1 MNHEAV
7 HAELSTIAT
16 EYNHSVQQQ
25 SLLETYKDPILL
37 LRAKYASYEKI
48 TELLQQKGIR
58 VSVATVRKFCR
69 KYQVDAKRLRSELE
83 GRPAEATESET
94 EPPQDETPTTTG
106 KDQRPSL
113 TTEPGKCGPRTA
125 RDIL

>member
-1 MNHEAV
+1 MNHEAI

-48 TELLQQKGIR
+48 TELLLAKGIK

-69 KYQVDAKRLRSELE
+69 KYQADAKRLRSELE
-83 GRPAEATESET
+83 GRPASATENEGQ
-94 EPPQDETPTTTG
+94 PPQDETPTPTG
-106 KDQRPSL
+106 REQRPPL
-113 TTEPGKCGPRTA
+113 TTEPGKRGPRTA
-125 RDIL
+125 RETL

>member
-1 MNHEAV
+1 MNHEAI

-48 TELLQQKGIR
+48 TELLQAKGIK

-69 KYQVDAKRLRSELE
+69 KYQADAKRLRAELE
-83 GRPAEATESET
+83 GRSAPTTENEAQPSQEET
-94 EPPQDETPTTTG
+94 STTTG
-106 KDQRPSL
+106 KEQRLPL
-113 TTEPGKCGPRTA
+113 TTEPGKRGPRTA
-125 RDIL
+125 RDTL

>member
-1 MNHEAV
+1 MNHEV
-7 HAELSTIAT
+7 IHAELSTIAT

-48 TELLQQKGIR
+48 SELLQQKGIK

-69 KYQVDAKRLRSELE
+69 KYQAEAKRLRAELE
-83 GRPAEATESET
+83 GNAPPATET
-94 EPPQDETPTTTG
+94 ELPQDETPPTTG
-106 KDQRPSL
+106 KEQRPPL
-113 TTEPGKCGPRTA
+113 TTEPGKRGPRTA
-125 RDIL
+125 RDTL

>member
-1 MNHEAV
+1 MNHEAI

-25 SLLETYKDPILL
+25 SLLETYKEPILL

-48 TELLQQKGIR
+48 TELLQAKGIK

-69 KYQVDAKRLRSELE
+69 KYQADAKRLRAELE
-83 GRPAEATESET
+83 STPAHTTEEEAQ
-94 EPPQDETPTTTG
+94 PPQEETSTTTG
-106 KDQRPSL
+106 KEKRPPL
-113 TTEPGKCGPRTA
+113 TTEPGKRGPRTA
-125 RDIL
+125 RDTL

>member
-1 MNHEAV
+1 MNHEAI

-48 TELLQQKGIR
+48 TELLQQKGIK

-69 KYQVDAKRLRSELE
+69 KYQVEAKRLRAELE
-83 GRPAEATESET
+83 DKAPAAA
-94 EPPQDETPTTTG
+94 EPELPQD
-106 KDQRPSL
+106 
-113 TTEPGKCGPRTA
+113 
-125 RDIL
+125 

>member
-1 MNHEAV
+1 MNHEAI

-48 TELLQQKGIR
+48 TELLQAKGIK

-69 KYQVDAKRLRSELE
+69 KYQADAKRLRSELE
-83 GRPAEATESET
+83 GRPASATENEHQ
-94 EPPQDETPTTTG
+94 PPQDETPTPTG
-106 KDQRPSL
+106 REQRPPL
-113 TTEPGKCGPRTA
+113 TTEPGKRGPRTA
-125 RDIL
+125 RDTL

>member
-1 MNHEAV
+1 MNHEV
-7 HAELSTIAT
+7 IHAELSTIAT

-48 TELLQQKGIR
+48 TELLQQKGIK

-69 KYQVDAKRLRSELE
+69 KYQAEAKRLRAEL
-83 GRPAEATESET
+83 
-94 EPPQDETPTTTG
+94 
-106 KDQRPSL
+106 
-113 TTEPGKCGPRTA
+113 
-125 RDIL
+125 